1 MNRKIHSITMHKK
14 EKGVVLLTSLV
25 FMLVLLAMLRFT
37 LTSARVEEQKAA
49 IDWDIVSARESA
61 QAALDF
67 AEQYILDQG
76 RLYCLNSLA
85 LTPQECTDNPAL
97 YAGTLFA
104 LPSADLAAITH
115 AGIGPTLSSVVG
127 KGVYTGTFLATSPAS
142 GCRPFWACVNWP
154 VDAHSVRNSATQM
167 NLTTN
172 ANWDSIECSACV
184 VGANMNRKPHFIIE
198 RLTAGEMAATAPQF
212 AAASPQAVILRVT
225 AVGFGRG
232 AAGTQAAV
240 NTNMSNVMLQS
251 TYILGG

>member
-1 MNRKIHSITMHKK
+1 MNRKIHNITMHKK

-76 RLYCLNSLA
+76 RLYCLNSLQ
-85 LTPQECTDNPAL
+85 LTQECTDNPAF
-97 YAGTLFA
+97 YAGALFA

-115 AGIGPTLSSVVG
+115 AGIGPTINSVAE
-127 KGVYTGTFLATSPAS
+127 KGMYTGTFLATPPAN

-154 VDAHSVRNSATQM
+154 ADAHSVRNSATQM
-167 NLTTN
+167 NLAAN
-172 ANWDSIECSACV
+172 ASWPSIECITCV
-184 VGANMNRKPHFIIE
+184 VGANMNRRPHFIIE
-198 RLTAGEMAATAPQF
+198 RLTAGEMAAIAPQF
-212 AAASPQAVILRVT
+212 ANASPNAVILRVT

-232 AAGTQAAV
+232 AAGTQAAA

>member
-1 MNRKIHSITMHKK
+1 MNRRIGNITMHNK

-67 AEQYILDQG
+67 AERYILDQG
-76 RLYCLNSLA
+76 RLYCLNSLG
-85 LTPQECTDNPAL
+85 LTSQECADNPAL

-104 LPSADLAAITH
+104 LPPADLAAITH
-115 AGIGPTLSSVVG
+115 AGIGPTINSVAE
-127 KGVYTGTFLATSPAS
+127 KGVYTGTFLATSPAN

-154 VDAHSVRNSATQM
+154 ADAHSVINSAAQM
-167 NLTTN
+167 NLA
-172 ANWDSIECSACV
+172 ANTSWLSIECTACV
-184 VGANMNRKPHFIIE
+184 VGANMNRRPHFIIE
-198 RLTAGEMAATAPQF
+198 RLTAGEMAAIAPQF
-212 AAASPQAVILRVT
+212 ASASPNAVILRVT

-232 AAGTQAAV
+232 AAGTQAAA